1 MSYIVCIILGI
12 VIGGL
17 GIYFVLK
24 PKITATQELDQETLV
39 QNQKIHEENTYLT
52 QTNIKFTKDKI
63 SLESKVN
70 ELKNSIS
77 NLEEAS
83 RTAAEKL
90 YNSSMETMQE
100 ALSNAAEKLG
110 KDYQEQEELFKQEY
124 LTLMEDLTNE
134 LKTELLQKQET
145 LEDIK
150 NQINDI
156 SSIFAA
162 AVEANKRTQEML
174 DQEDFYRLQLS
185 EEDLEE
191 VYKLKDISKFLR
203 NKEPLNKV
211 IWKVYYEKPYTDLI
225 GRVIGKGQKTGIYK
239 ITNIKNKMCYVGQAV
254 DVSNRWKQHIKRGLG
269 AETPT
274 KNKLY
279 PVMAKEGVE
288 NFTFELIEECSPAQ
302 LNDREKYWQEFFKA
316 KEFGYSIK

>member
-24 PKITATQELDQETLV
+24 PKLTATQELDQETLA

-52 QTNIKFTKDKI
+52 QTNIKFSKDKI
-63 SLESKVN
+63 ALETKVD

-83 RTAAEKL
+83 RTAADKL
-90 YNSSMETMQE
+90 YNASMEAMQE
-100 ALSNAAEKLG
+100 SLSNAAEKLG
-110 KDYQEQEELFKQEY
+110 KEYQEQEELFKQEY

-134 LKTELLQKQET
+134 LRNELLQKQEN
-145 LEDIK
+145 LDDIK
-150 NQINDI
+150 KQINDI

-162 AVEANKRTQEML
+162 AVEANKRKQEML
-174 DQEDFYRLQLS
+174 EQENFYRLQLS

-225 GRVIGKGQKTGIYK
+225 GRVIGNKQKTGIYK
-239 ITNIKNKMCYVGQAV
+239 ITNIKNQMCYVGQAV

-279 PVMAKEGVE
+279 PIMAKEGVE
-288 NFTFELIEECSPAQ
+288 NFTFELIEECPAAL

>member
-24 PKITATQELDQETLV
+24 PKLTATQELDQETLA

-63 SLESKVN
+63 ALETKVD

-83 RTAAEKL
+83 RTAADKL
-90 YNSSMETMQE
+90 YNASMEAMQE
-100 ALSNAAEKLG
+100 SLSNAAEKMG
-110 KDYQEQEELFKQEY
+110 KEYQEQEELFKQEY

-134 LKTELLQKQET
+134 LRNELLQKQEN
-145 LEDIK
+145 LDDIK
-150 NQINDI
+150 KQINDI
-156 SSIFAA
+156 GSIFAA
-162 AVEANKRTQEML
+162 AVEANKRKQEML
-174 DQEDFYRLQLS
+174 EQENFYRLQLS

-225 GRVIGKGQKTGIYK
+225 GRVIGNKQKTGIYK
-239 ITNIKNKMCYVGQAV
+239 ITNIKNQMCYVGQAV

>member
-24 PKITATQELDQETLV
+24 PKLTATQELDQETLA

-52 QTNIKFTKDKI
+52 QTNIKFTEDKI
-63 SLESKVN
+63 ALESKVD

-77 NLEEAS
+77 NLEEFS
-83 RTAAEKL
+83 AAAADKL
-90 YNSSMETMQE
+90 YNASMEAMQE
-100 ALSNAAEKLG
+100 SLSNAAEKMG
-110 KDYQEQEELFKQEY
+110 KEYQEQEELFKQEY

-134 LKTELLQKQET
+134 LRNELLQKQEN
-145 LEDIK
+145 LDDIK
-150 NQINDI
+150 KQINDI

-162 AVEANKRTQEML
+162 AVEANKRKQEML
-174 DQEDFYRLQLS
+174 EQENFYRLQLS

-225 GRVIGKGQKTGIYK
+225 GRVIGNKQKTGIYK
-239 ITNIKNKMCYVGQAV
+239 ITNIKNQMCYVGQAV

-279 PVMAKEGVE
+279 PIMAKEGVE

>member
-24 PKITATQELDQETLV
+24 PKLTATQELDQETLV

-63 SLESKVN
+63 ALESKVD

-83 RTAAEKL
+83 RTAADKL
-90 YNSSMETMQE
+90 YNASMEAMQE
-100 ALSNAAEKLG
+100 SLSNAAEKMG
-110 KDYQEQEELFKQEY
+110 KEYQEQEELFKQEY

-134 LKTELLQKQET
+134 LRNELLQKQEN
-145 LEDIK
+145 LDDIK
-150 NQINDI
+150 KQINDI

-162 AVEANKRTQEML
+162 AVEANKRKQEML
-174 DQEDFYRLQLS
+174 EQENFYRLQLS

-225 GRVIGKGQKTGIYK
+225 GRVIGNKQKTGIYK
-239 ITNIKNKMCYVGQAV
+239 ITNIKNQMCYVGQAV

-279 PVMAKEGVE
+279 PIMAKEGVE

>member
-24 PKITATQELDQETLV
+24 PKITATQELDQETLE
-39 QNQKIHEENTYLT
+39 QNQKIHEENVYLT
-52 QTNIKFTKDKI
+52 QTNIKFSKDKI
-63 SLESKVN
+63 ALETKVD

-77 NLEEAS
+77 NLEETS

-134 LKTELLQKQET
+134 LRTELLQKQET

-279 PVMAKEGVE
+279 PIMAKEGVE

>member
-24 PKITATQELDQETLV
+24 PKITATQELDQETLA

-63 SLESKVN
+63 SLESKVD

>member
-24 PKITATQELDQETLV
+24 PKLTATQELDQETLA

-63 SLESKVN
+63 ALESKVD

-83 RTAAEKL
+83 RTAADKL
-90 YNSSMETMQE
+90 YNASMEAMQE
-100 ALSNAAEKLG
+100 SLSNAAEKMG
-110 KDYQEQEELFKQEY
+110 KEYQEQEELFKQEY

-134 LKTELLQKQET
+134 LRNELLQKQEN
-145 LEDIK
+145 LDDIK
-150 NQINDI
+150 KQINDI

-162 AVEANKRTQEML
+162 AVEANKRKQEML
-174 DQEDFYRLQLS
+174 EQENFYRLQLS

-225 GRVIGKGQKTGIYK
+225 GRVIGNKQKTGIYK
-239 ITNIKNKMCYVGQAV
+239 ITNIKNQMCYVGQAV

-279 PVMAKEGVE
+279 PIMAKEGVE

>member
-24 PKITATQELDQETLV
+24 PKITATQELDQETLA

-52 QTNIKFTKDKI
+52 QTNIKFSKDKI
-63 SLESKVN
+63 ALETKVD

-174 DQEDFYRLQLS
+174 EQEDFYRLQLS